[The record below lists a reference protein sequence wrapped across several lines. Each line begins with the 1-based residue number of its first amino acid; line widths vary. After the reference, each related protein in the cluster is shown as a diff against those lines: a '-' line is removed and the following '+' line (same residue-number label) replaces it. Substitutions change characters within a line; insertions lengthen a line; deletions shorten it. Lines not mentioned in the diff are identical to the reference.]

1 MLYYPAS
8 FQAHREACGL
18 RANGA
23 QEARKNKMA
32 VKYPAFRKKFPLL
45 VTGSLLA
52 LQPLAVPFAIAA
64 EQYDCQ
70 VSATGGWACAP
81 KASNAA
87 LPARPVQRDSVAS
100 SKAAD
105 GSVKPGQAKAAQAT
119 LVTESRG
126 KGLASRSADYSHLD
140 WVPRENL
147 SAAQLAE
154 AGPYC
159 AGAYVEPTRPGMND
173 QTPMSEAPMFV
184 SAKASRYEQE
194 EQVATLAGD
203 VVLRQAG
210 MQIEADEA
218 NLRQAE
224 NRGEL
229 IGNVRL
235 RDQGMLVVGD
245 RAELQLD
252 NGEARVDNAEY
263 VLHKSHTR
271 GSALYAKREE
281 SAVIRLK
288 DGTYTSCEPGSNA
301 WHLKGNNVTLNPAT
315 GFGTATNVTLRV
327 KNIPVFY
334 TPYIYFPID
343 DRRQSGFLPPS
354 LSSSS
359 DNGMTLQTP
368 YYFNLAPNYDA
379 TLYPTYMAD
388 RGLLMEGEFRYL
400 TKNSEGQVGGAYLDD
415 SNDDRKLMSEYEDQR
430 WMYSWQH
437 KTGLT
442 SRLLAEIDYTD
453 ISDPYYFQDLDSDLG
468 ISSTSYVD
476 QRGSLTYRG
485 NGYTARLNAHAYELA
500 NITDVTPY
508 NRLPQLTLDG
518 KLPFEPAGL
527 NFTYG
532 TEYVRFDRSLRSGNF
547 IDEDGGPLNANGSIG
562 TPWHDTRLRGLA
574 RANAERLH
582 LEPAVSL
589 PLNWSWGFLTPK
601 IKYLHTNYDISLD
614 SKGKADI
621 AKAQISNP
629 DSFLAQQNPGGTQNR
644 GIGMF
649 SIDSGLYFDRDTQ
662 WFGKNYRQTLEPRLF
677 YLNVPEEDQTDI
689 PVFDTGESTFS
700 YSSLWRENRFSGKDR
715 IGDENKLSLGV
726 TNRWI
731 EPNGFERQRFSI
743 GQAFYFEDRKVT
755 MPDSYRGLPNTSR
768 LRDRGDYTSNA
779 SPYAL
784 EYLYRFNRDWR
795 LSSDFNWD
803 PDTRRTRSG
812 SAMFHYQ
819 PEDNPNKVVNAGYR
833 YRNDTM
839 RYDRESGEWTFGG
852 DYGKPTDANY
862 IKDYYKI
869 SQHDFSVIW
878 PIVPQWSVI
887 SRWQYDYGRNRTLEA
902 FGGFEYDSCCWK
914 LRLINRYWIDYDEV
928 SLNPSLNDEPDRGIF
943 LQIVLKGLG
952 GVVGNKVETFLDQG
966 IQGYREREDQAF

>member
-1 MLYYPAS
+1 
-8 FQAHREACGL
+8 
-18 RANGA
+18 
-23 QEARKNKMA
+23 MA

-52 LQPLAVPFAIAA
+52 MQPLASQFVVAA

-70 VSATGGWACAP
+70 ASASGGWACAP

-87 LPARPVQRDSVAS
+87 LPARPATRETAQSAS
-100 SKAAD
+100 GAAKSDTVSGESKTA
-105 GSVKPGQAKAAQAT
+105 GPV

-126 KGLASRSADYSHLD
+126 KGLTSRSADYSHLD
-140 WVPRENL
+140 WVPREQL

-154 AGPYC
+154 TGPYC
-159 AGAYVEPTRPGMND
+159 AGNYVEPIRPGIND
-173 QTPMSEAPMFV
+173 QTPMNEAPMFV

-194 EQVATLAGD
+194 QQVATLAGD

-252 NGEARVDNAEY
+252 NGEAKVENAEY
-263 VLHKSHTR
+263 VLHKSHVR
-271 GSALYAKREE
+271 GNALYAKREE
-281 SAVIRLK
+281 TAVIRLK

-301 WHLKGNNVTLNPAT
+301 WHLKGNNITLNPAT

-359 DNGMTLQTP
+359 DNGLTLQTP

-379 TLYPTYMAD
+379 TLYPTYMSD

-400 TKNSEGQVGGAYLDD
+400 TKSSEGQFGAAFLDD
-415 SNDDRKLMSEYEDQR
+415 SNDDRKLQSEYEDQR

-437 KTGLT
+437 KTGLDA
-442 SRLLAEIDYTD
+442 RLLAEVDYTD

-468 ISSTSYVD
+468 INSTTYVD
-476 QRGSLTYRG
+476 QRGALTYRG
-485 NGYTARLNAHAYELA
+485 DTYTAQLNLHAYELA

-508 NRLPQLTLDG
+508 NRLPQLTING
-518 KLPFEPAGL
+518 KLPYQPGGL

-532 TEYVRFDRSLRSGNF
+532 AEYVRFDRSLRDGF
-547 IDEDGGPLNANGSIG
+547 FTDEDGNTG
-562 TPWHDTRLRGLA
+562 TTAHLWYDEKLRGLA

-582 LEPAVSL
+582 VEPAVSL
-589 PLNWSWGFLTPK
+589 PLNWSWGFVTPK
-601 IKYLHTNYDISLD
+601 VKYLHTNYDLSLD
-614 SKGKADI
+614 SQGK
-621 AKAQISNP
+621 STL
-629 DSFLAQQNPGGTQNR
+629 LAEQSYQSSQTR
-644 GIGMF
+644 SVAMF
-649 SIDSGLYFDRDTQ
+649 SLDSGLYFDRDTQ

-677 YLNVPEEDQTDI
+677 YLYVPEEDQTDI
-689 PVFDTGESTFS
+689 PVFDSGESTFS
-700 YSSLWRENRFSGKDR
+700 FASLWRENRFSGKDR
-715 IGDENKLSLGV
+715 IGDENKLSLGL

-743 GQAFYFEDRKVT
+743 GQAFYFEDREVQ
-755 MPDSYRGLPNTSR
+755 MPGIDYRT
-768 LRDRGDYTSNA
+768 RDDAQASQ

-784 EYLYRFNRDWR
+784 EYVYRFNRDWR
-795 LSSDFNWD
+795 LTSDFNWD
-803 PDTRRTRSG
+803 PDTHHTRSG

-819 PEDNPNKVVNAGYR
+819 PEDNPNKVINAGYR
-833 YRNDTM
+833 YRNDTV
-839 RYDRESGEWTFGG
+839 RYDRDSGNWVVGGG
-852 DYGKPTDANY
+852 DYGTPGSPNY

-869 SQHDFSVIW
+869 SQHDFSIIW

-887 SRWQYDYGRNRTLEA
+887 SRWQYDYGRSRTLEA
-902 FGGFEYDSCCWK
+902 FGGFEYDNCCWK

-928 SLNPSLNDEPDRGIF
+928 SLNPALNDEPDRGIF
-943 LQIVLKGLG
+943 LQVVFKGLG
-952 GVVGNKVETFLDQG
+952 GVIGSKVETFLDEG

>member
-1 MLYYPAS
+1 
-8 FQAHREACGL
+8 
-18 RANGA
+18 
-23 QEARKNKMA
+23 MA

-52 LQPLAVPFAIAA
+52 LQPVAVPFAVAA

-105 GSVKPGQAKAAQAT
+105 GKTEPGKSQAAQTT

-126 KGLASRSADYSHLD
+126 KGLTSRSADYSHLD

-147 SAAQLAE
+147 TAAQLAE

-159 AGAYVEPTRPGMND
+159 AGAYVEPTRPGMD
-173 QTPMSEAPMFV
+173 DKTPMDEAPMFV
-184 SAKASRYEQE
+184 SAKASRYQQEQ
-194 EQVATLAGD
+194 QVATLAGD

-210 MQIEADEA
+210 MQVEADEA
-218 NLRQAE
+218 NLHQAE

-229 IGNVRL
+229 VGNVRL

-252 NGEARVDNAEY
+252 NGEAKVDNAEY
-263 VLHKSHTR
+263 VLHKSHIR

-281 SAVIRLK
+281 SAIIRLK

-301 WHLKGNNVTLNPAT
+301 WHLKGNNITLNPAT

-354 LSSSS
+354 IGSSS
-359 DNGMTLQTP
+359 DNGLTLQTP

-379 TLYPTYMAD
+379 TLYPTYMSD

-400 TKNSEGQVGGAYLDD
+400 TKNSEGQFGAAYLDD
-415 SNDDRKLMSEYEDQR
+415 SNDDRKLQSEYEDQR

-442 SRLLAEIDYTD
+442 SRLLAEVDYTD

-468 ISSTSYVD
+468 ISSTSYVN
-476 QRGSLTYRG
+476 QRGTLTYRG
-485 NGYTARLNAHAYELA
+485 DSYVARLNAHAYELA
-500 NITDVTPY
+500 NITDITPY
-508 NRLPQLTLDG
+508 NRLPQLTLEG
-518 KLPFEPAGL
+518 VLPYEPAGL
-527 NFTYG
+527 NFSYG
-532 TEYVRFDRSLRSGNF
+532 AEYVRFDRNLRSGQF
-547 IDEDGGPLNANGSIG
+547 SDENGLLED
-562 TPWHDTRLRGLA
+562 WYDERLRGLA
-574 RANAERLH
+574 RANGERMH
-582 LEPAVSL
+582 VEPAVSL
-589 PLNWSWGFLTPK
+589 PLNWSWGYVTPQV
-601 IKYLHTNYDISLD
+601 KYLQTSYDLSLD
-614 SKGKADI
+614 QQGKNTLLNEQEYKG
-621 AKAQISNP
+621 S
-629 DSFLAQQNPGGTQNR
+629 QNR
-644 GIGMF
+644 GVGMF
-649 SIDSGLYFDRDTQ
+649 SLDSGLYFDRDTQ
-662 WFGKNYRQTLEPRLF
+662 WFGQQFRQTLEPRLF
-677 YLNVPEEDQTDI
+677 YLYVPEEDQTDI
-689 PVFDTGESTFS
+689 PVFDTSESTFS

-715 IGDENKLSLGV
+715 IGDENRLSLGV
-726 TNRWI
+726 TSRWI

-743 GQAFYFEDRKVT
+743 GQAVYFEDRKVQ
-755 MPDSYRGLPNTSR
+755 MPGIDYRT
-768 LRDRGDYTSNA
+768 RGDATASV

-795 LSSDFNWD
+795 FSSDFNWD
-803 PDTRRTRSG
+803 PDSGSTRSG

-833 YRNDTM
+833 YRNDSV
-839 RYDRESGEWTFGG
+839 RYDEASGNWVVGGG
-852 DYGKPTDANY
+852 DYGTPGTPEY

-887 SRWQYDYGRNRTLEA
+887 SRWQYDYGRDRTLEA
-902 FGGFEYDSCCWK
+902 FAGFEYDSCCWK

-928 SLNPSLNDEPDRGIF
+928 SLQPSRNDQADRGIF

-966 IQGYREREDQAF
+966 IQGYREREDKAF

>member
-1 MLYYPAS
+1 
-8 FQAHREACGL
+8 
-18 RANGA
+18 
-23 QEARKNKMA
+23 MA

-81 KASNAA
+81 KTSNAA
-87 LPARPVQRDSVAS
+87 LPARPAQRDSLAS
-100 SKAAD
+100 SKAGESSAE
-105 GSVKPGQAKAAQAT
+105 SGQGKAAQAT

-126 KGLASRSADYSHLD
+126 KGLTSRSADYSHLD

-147 SAAQLAE
+147 TAAQLAE

-159 AGAYVEPTRPGMND
+159 AGAYVEPIRPGMND
-173 QTPMSEAPMFV
+173 KTPMSDAPMFL
-184 SAKASRYEQE
+184 SAKASRYQQE

-210 MQIEADEA
+210 MQVEADEA

-252 NGEARVDNAEY
+252 NGEAKVDNAEY
-263 VLHKSHTR
+263 VLHKSHVR
-271 GSALYAKREE
+271 GNALYAKREE
-281 SAVIRLK
+281 SAIIRLK

-301 WHLKGNNVTLNPAT
+301 WHLKGNNITLNPAT

-354 LSSSS
+354 IGSSGS
-359 DNGMTLQTP
+359 NGLTLQTP

-379 TLYPTYMAD
+379 TLYPTYMSD

-400 TKNSEGQVGGAYLDD
+400 TKSSEGQVGAAFLQD
-415 SNDDRKLMSEYEDQR
+415 SNDDRKLQSEYQDQR

-437 KTGLT
+437 KQGLDE
-442 SRLLAEIDYTD
+442 RLLAEVDYTD
-453 ISDPYYFQDLDSDLG
+453 ISDPYYFQDLNTDLG
-468 ISSTSYVD
+468 ISTTSYVD
-476 QRGSLTYRG
+476 QRGTLTYRG
-485 NGYTARLNAHAYELA
+485 ESYTAKLNVHAYEMA
-500 NITDVTPY
+500 NITDITPY

-518 KLPFEPAGL
+518 KLPAEPAGF

-532 TEYVRFDRSLRSGNF
+532 AEFVRFDRSLRNGQYS
-547 IDEDGGPLNANGSIG
+547 DEDGNLED
-562 TPWHDTRLRGLA
+562 WYDVRLKGLA
-574 RANAERLH
+574 RANGERLH
-582 LEPAVSL
+582 VEPAVSL
-589 PLNWSWGFLTPK
+589 PLEWSWGYITPK
-601 IKYLHTNYDISLD
+601 VKYLQTNYNLSLD
-614 SKGKADI
+614 QQGK
-621 AKAQISNP
+621 NTL
-629 DSFLAQQNPGGTQNR
+629 LAEQEYKSSQSR

-649 SIDSGLYFDRDTQ
+649 SLDSGLYFDRDTQ
-662 WFGKNYRQTLEPRLF
+662 WFGKSYRQTLEPRLF
-677 YLNVPEEDQTDI
+677 YLYVPEEDQTDI
-689 PVFDTGESTFS
+689 PVFDTGESRFS

-743 GQAFYFEDRKVT
+743 GQAIYFADRKVQ
-755 MPDSYRGLPNTSR
+755 MPGIDYRTRSEA
-768 LRDRGDYTSNA
+768 TA
-779 SPYAL
+779 TVSPYAL

-795 LSSDFNWD
+795 FSSDFNWD
-803 PDTRRTRSG
+803 PDSGSTRSG

-833 YRNDTM
+833 YRNDTV
-839 RYDRESGEWTFGG
+839 RYDEASGNWVVGGG
-852 DYGKPTDANY
+852 DYGTPGTPEY

-869 SQHDFSVIW
+869 SQHDFSIIW
-878 PIVPQWSVI
+878 PIVPQWNVI
-887 SRWQYDYGRNRTLEA
+887 SRWQYDYSQDRTLEA
-902 FGGFEYDSCCWK
+902 FAGFEYDSCCWK
-914 LRLINRYWIDYDEV
+914 LRLINRYWIDYNEV
-928 SLNPSLNDEPDRGIF
+928 SLSPSRNDQADRGIF

>member
-1 MLYYPAS
+1 
-8 FQAHREACGL
+8 
-18 RANGA
+18 
-23 QEARKNKMA
+23 MA

-52 LQPLAVPFAIAA
+52 LQPVAVPFAVAA

-81 KASNAA
+81 KTSNAA

-100 SKAAD
+100 SKTAD
-105 GSVKPGQAKAAQAT
+105 GNTEPGKSQAAQTT

-126 KGLASRSADYSHLD
+126 KGLTSRSADYSHLD

-147 SAAQLAE
+147 TAAQLAE

-159 AGAYVEPTRPGMND
+159 AGAYVEPTRPGMD
-173 QTPMSEAPMFV
+173 DKTPMDEAPMFV
-184 SAKASRYEQE
+184 SAKASRYQQEQ
-194 EQVATLAGD
+194 QVATLAGD

-210 MQIEADEA
+210 MQVEADEA
-218 NLRQAE
+218 NLHQAE

-229 IGNVRL
+229 VGNVRL

-252 NGEARVDNAEY
+252 NGEAKVDNAEY
-263 VLHKSHTR
+263 VLHKSHIR

-281 SAVIRLK
+281 SAIIRLK

-301 WHLKGNNVTLNPAT
+301 WHLKGNNITLNPAT

-354 LSSSS
+354 IGSSS
-359 DNGMTLQTP
+359 DNGLTLQTP

-379 TLYPTYMAD
+379 TLYPTYMSD

-400 TKNSEGQVGGAYLDD
+400 TKNSEGQFGAAYLDD
-415 SNDDRKLMSEYEDQR
+415 SNDDRKLQSEYEDQR

-442 SRLLAEIDYTD
+442 SRLLAEVDYTD

-468 ISSTSYVD
+468 ISSTSYVN
-476 QRGSLTYRG
+476 QRGTLTYRG
-485 NGYTARLNAHAYELA
+485 DSYVARLNAHAYELA
-500 NITDVTPY
+500 NITDITPY
-508 NRLPQLTLDG
+508 NRLPQLTLEG
-518 KLPFEPAGL
+518 ILPYEPAGL
-527 NFTYG
+527 NFSYG
-532 TEYVRFDRSLRSGNF
+532 AEYVRFDRNLRSGQF
-547 IDEDGGPLNANGSIG
+547 SDENGLLED
-562 TPWHDTRLRGLA
+562 WYDERLRGLA
-574 RANAERLH
+574 RANGERMH
-582 LEPAVSL
+582 VEPAVSL
-589 PLNWSWGFLTPK
+589 PLNWSWGYVTPQV
-601 IKYLHTNYDISLD
+601 KYLQTSYDLSLD
-614 SKGKADI
+614 QQGKNTLLNEQEYKG
-621 AKAQISNP
+621 S
-629 DSFLAQQNPGGTQNR
+629 QNR
-644 GIGMF
+644 GVGMF
-649 SIDSGLYFDRDTQ
+649 SLDSGLYFDRDTQ
-662 WFGKNYRQTLEPRLF
+662 WFGQQFRQTLEPRLF
-677 YLNVPEEDQTDI
+677 YLYAPEEDQTDI
-689 PVFDTGESTFS
+689 PVFDTSESTFS

-715 IGDENKLSLGV
+715 IGDENRLSLGV
-726 TNRWI
+726 TSRWI

-743 GQAFYFEDRKVT
+743 GQAVYFEDRKVQ
-755 MPDSYRGLPNTSR
+755 MPGIDYRT
-768 LRDRGDYTSNA
+768 RGDATASV

-795 LSSDFNWD
+795 FSSDFNWD
-803 PDTRRTRSG
+803 PDSGSTRSG

-833 YRNDTM
+833 YRNDSV
-839 RYDRESGEWTFGG
+839 RYDEASGNWVVGGG
-852 DYGKPTDANY
+852 DYGTPGTPEY

-887 SRWQYDYGRNRTLEA
+887 SRWQYDYGRDRTLEA
-902 FGGFEYDSCCWK
+902 FAGFEYDSCCWK

-928 SLNPSLNDEPDRGIF
+928 SLQPSRNDQADRGIF

-966 IQGYREREDQAF
+966 IQGYREREDKAF

>member
-1 MLYYPAS
+1 
-8 FQAHREACGL
+8 
-18 RANGA
+18 
-23 QEARKNKMA
+23 MA

-64 EQYDCQ
+64 DQFDCQ

-81 KASNAA
+81 KTSNAA

-100 SKAAD
+100 GKTAD
-105 GSVKPGQAKAAQAT
+105 GRTESGQTKAAQAT

-159 AGAYVEPTRPGMND
+159 AGAYVEPTRPGMD
-173 QTPMSEAPMFV
+173 DKTPMDEAPMFV

-210 MQIEADEA
+210 MQVEADEA

-245 RAELQLD
+245 RVELQLD
-252 NGEARVDNAEY
+252 NGEAKVDNAEY
-263 VLHKSHTR
+263 VLHKSHIR
-271 GSALYAKREE
+271 GNALYAKREE
-281 SAVIRLK
+281 SAIIRLK

-301 WHLKGNNVTLNPAT
+301 WHLKGNNITLNPAT

-354 LSSSS
+354 IGSSS
-359 DNGMTLQTP
+359 DNGLTLQTP

-379 TLYPTYMAD
+379 TLYPTYMSD

-400 TKNSEGQVGGAYLDD
+400 TKNSEGQFGGAYLDD
-415 SNDDRKLMSEYEDQR
+415 SNDDRKLQSEYQDQR
-430 WMYSWQH
+430 WMHSWQH

-442 SRLLAEIDYTD
+442 SRLLAEVDYTD

-468 ISSTSYVD
+468 ISSTSFVN
-476 QRGSLTYRG
+476 QRGTLTYRG
-485 NGYTARLNAHAYELA
+485 DSYTARLNAHAYELA
-500 NITDVTPY
+500 NITDITPY

-518 KLPFEPAGL
+518 VLPFQPAGV
-527 NFTYG
+527 NFSYG
-532 TEYVRFDRSLRSGNF
+532 TEYVRFDRSLRKGNF
-547 IDEDGGPLNANGSIG
+547 VNEDGV
-562 TPWHDTRLRGLA
+562 TEQPWYDENIFGLA
-574 RANAERLH
+574 RANGERIH

-589 PLNWSWGFLTPK
+589 PLNWSWGF
-601 IKYLHTNYDISLD
+601 IKPQVKFLQTNYDLSLD
-614 SKGKADI
+614 SKGKQNLAS
-621 AKAQISNP
+621 SNQ
-629 DSFLAQQNPGGTQNR
+629 SFEDTPER
-644 GIGMF
+644 GLGMF
-649 SIDSGLYFDRDTQ
+649 SLDSGLYFDRNSQ
-662 WFGKNYRQTLEPRLF
+662 WFGKSYRQTLEPRLF
-677 YLNVPEEDQTDI
+677 YLYVPEEDQTDI
-689 PVFDTGESTFS
+689 PIFDSGESTFD

-743 GQAFYFEDRKVT
+743 GQAFYFEDRQVQLPGIDYRT
-755 MPDSYRGLPNTSR
+755 RQDSQASV
-768 LRDRGDYTSNA
+768 

-795 LSSDFNWD
+795 FSSDFNWD
-803 PDTRRTRSG
+803 PDSHTTRSG

-833 YRNDTM
+833 YRNDTI
-839 RYDRESGEWTFGG
+839 RYDETTGNWVVGGG
-852 DYGKPTDANY
+852 DYGTPGSPEY
-862 IKDYYKI
+862 IEDYYKI

-878 PIVPQWSVI
+878 PVVPQWNVI
-887 SRWQYDYGRNRTLEA
+887 SRWQYDYGRDRTLEA
-902 FGGFEYDSCCWK
+902 FAGFEYDNCCWK

-928 SLNPSLNDEPDRGIF
+928 SLNPSLNDQADRGIF